1 MVHVFC
7 AAKKAKLSGMFN
19 GNLTELR
26 LCLSLTRF
34 RRISV
39 GQNTD
44 EGTGGIIP
52 SLSRRQKTCPDSL
65 SQSL

>member
-26 LCLSLTRF
+26 LRLNLTRF
-34 RRISV
+34 RRMLV
-39 GQNTD
+39 GLTPAG
-44 EGTGGIIP
+44 ELVG
-52 SLSRRQKTCPDSL
+52 LSRVSL
-65 SQSL
+65 